1 MNDRPASPD
10 LPAAKLRD
18 LLFSPLAELGRVGI
32 AVSGGPDSTALLV
45 LLDLWKRQSPAAP
58 ALYVLTVDHGLRPEA
73 AREADTVLDLAA
85 RLGHPAEK
93 LVWHHDGPPPVSDIQ
108 AEARAARYRLLVE
121 AARRHRLD
129 AVLLAHT
136 RDDQAETLLMHLA
149 RGSGVA
155 GLAGMPPERQ
165 IDGVRFLRPL
175 LDVAKADLLAVLGE
189 AGVPYLTDPS
199 NASDRYT
206 RVRFRKTLPALADLG
221 LTADRLAGTARR
233 MARAEAALRSVT
245 DDLHR
250 RAATDHGGVWSV
262 DRETFAAAPDE
273 IGLRLLVRL
282 IRAIRPSDYP
292 PRADAPE
299 AWHAAFRAGA
309 APRRATMAGIVLH
322 LRQDRLWLYAE
333 AGRAGFPEL
342 IVETD
347 GDHVWDGRFK
357 VSIAGGGGHRLIIG
371 PRGPETRDGDMPA
384 AAIASLPGVGAADG
398 GDLPAGLTTVIRPI
412 GAQSPPES
420 LTANEDCRPVAWQGS
435 ADNLS

>member
-18 LLFSPLAELGRVGI
+18 RLFSPLAELGRVGI

-58 ALYVLTVDHGLRPEA
+58 VLYVLTVDHGLRPEA

-93 LVWHHDGPPPVSDIQ
+93 LVWHHEGPPPTSDIQ

-155 GLAGMPPERQ
+155 GLAGMPTERTVH
-165 IDGVRFLRPL
+165 GVRFLRPL
-175 LDVAKADLLAVLGE
+175 IEVAKVDLLAVLAE
-189 AGVPYLTDPS
+189 AGVPYIVDPS
-199 NASDRYT
+199 NASDHYT
-206 RVRFRKTLPALADLG
+206 RVRFRKALPALADLG

-245 DDLHR
+245 DDLRR

-262 DRETFAAAPDE
+262 DREAFAAAPDE

-299 AWHAAFRAGA
+299 SWHAAFRAGA
-309 APRRATMAGIVLH
+309 APRRATMAGVVLH
-322 LRQDRLWLYAE
+322 LRQDCLWLYAE

-342 IVETD
+342 VVDAD
-347 GDHVWDGRFK
+347 GDHVWDGRFR
-357 VSIAGGGGHRLIIG
+357 VSIAGAGGHRLIIG
-371 PRGPETRDGDMPA
+371 PRGPGTRSGDMPA
-384 AAIASLPGVGAADG
+384 AAIASLPKVSATDG
-398 GDLPAGLTTVIRPI
+398 GDLPAGLTTIIRPI
-412 GAQSPPES
+412 GPES
-420 LTANEDCRPVAWQGS
+420 LTADEDCRPVAWQGS